1 MKGLV
6 VGHLYPDELNLYG
19 DNGNV
24 EVVAARCV
32 ERGIK
37 CEVIDV
43 GVGKV
48 SSYPGLGEV
57 NLLFMGGGP
66 DSSQKSVYEDFL
78 IEKKEFVS
86 DYVYSGKVGLFV
98 CGSYQLL
105 GEFYRSADGSELKG
119 LGIFNAHTVHF
130 GKNKSRCIGN
140 VRAVLSETIT
150 ADPVFK
156 NVDFLGPHIFG
167 FENHGGRTYLGSDAV
182 PFAKVTH
189 GHGNNSEDGTEG
201 LLLGNCV
208 GTYFHG
214 PLLAKNPHL
223 ADYLI
228 AKALGVSE
236 LPKLDD
242 KLSIASYT
250 ASKKLR

>member
-1 MKGLV
+1 MSKLV
-6 VGHLYPDELNLYG
+6 LGHLYRDELNLYG

-24 EVVAARCV
+24 EVLTARCSQ
-32 ERGIK
+32 RNIK
-37 CEVIDV
+37 CEVVEI
-43 GVGKV
+43 GSGKV
-48 SSYPGLGEV
+48 SSQPGLREV

-78 IEKKEFVS
+78 NEKRSFVS
-86 DYVYSGKVGLFV
+86 DYVSSGKTGLFV

-105 GEFYRSADGSELKG
+105 GEYYKSADGSELKG
-119 LGIFNAHTVHF
+119 LGVFRVHTVHF
-130 GKNKSRCIGN
+130 GKNKPRCIGN
-140 VRAVLSETIT
+140 VGAVLGGKIT
-150 ADPVFK
+150 DDPAFK
-156 NVDFLGPHIFG
+156 NVDFLGPRIFG
-167 FENHGGRTYLGSDAV
+167 FENHGGRTYLDSGAE
-182 PFAKVTH
+182 PFARVIH

-201 LLLGNCV
+201 VLLGNCI

-228 AKALGVSE
+228 AKALGVDE
-236 LPKLDD
+236 LPRLDD